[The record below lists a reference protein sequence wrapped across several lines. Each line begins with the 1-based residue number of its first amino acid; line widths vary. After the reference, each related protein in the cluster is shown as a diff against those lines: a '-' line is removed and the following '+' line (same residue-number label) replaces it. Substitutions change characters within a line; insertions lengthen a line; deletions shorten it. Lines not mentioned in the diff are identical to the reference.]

1 VLAAYPL
8 LDAGP
13 SRGLLAIPG
22 AFAIALLAVC
32 LVAGWLSG
40 VAATLVLL
48 AAQYASTLAVLGEA
62 TVDAAAPLYAAGLL
76 VLAEVSYWSL
86 DLRAPGREESR
97 VVVRRLTVLAA
108 LAILALVLG
117 AFVVVLTSA
126 PLGGGFVW
134 DSVGVAAAVGI
145 FVIIARLARRAPQ
158 P

>member
-1 VLAAYPL
+1 
-8 LDAGP
+8 
-13 SRGLLAIPG
+13 
-22 AFAIALLAVC
+22 
-32 LVAGWLSG
+32 
-40 VAATLVLL
+40 VLL